1 MIEFIHLE
9 KDFLVINKPP
19 LVPSQKDLSGD
30 ADAMTLT
37 AEILKAK
44 GENDKLWLVHR
55 LDRVVGGLLVFAR
68 CAKAAAELSRLIAD
82 GALFKGYLAVAE
94 GEAPGGVL
102 SDFIYKDSSSGKAY
116 AVKTERKGAKA
127 AELVYKPL
135 SFKNGKTLVDI
146 ELRTGRFHQIRVQ
159 FSSRKMS
166 LIGDKKY
173 GNRDSLSK
181 RPALFAYKLGFSYKG
196 KAYSFKAL
204 PDLTLYPWNLYE
216 NDIYEEA

>member
-1 MIEFIHLE
+1 MKIVF
-9 KDFLVINKPP
+9 KNQDFLVVNKPP

-30 ADAMTLT
+30 ADAMTLA

-68 CAKAAAELSRLIAD
+68 CPKAAAYFSAEVQN
-82 GALFKGYLAVAE
+82 GGLFKGYLAVAE

-102 SDFIYKDSSSGKAY
+102 SDFIYKDSASGKAY

-135 SFKNGKTLVDI
+135 SFNNGKTLVDI
-146 ELRTGRFHQIRVQ
+146 ELKTGRFHQIRVQ
-159 FSSRKMS
+159 FSSRQMS
-166 LIGDKKY
+166 LVGDKKY
-173 GNRDSLSK
+173 GSRDSLSK
-181 RPALFAYKLGFSYKG
+181 RPALFAYKLGFFYNG
-196 KAYSFKAL
+196 KKYLFKAL

-216 NDIYEEA
+216 KDIYEEA